1 MNKPADIFDLADLQE
16 SFHAQMSWFC
26 GQVIALT
33 AVAQVNR
40 LDIPPAVEALRKAC
54 KSFQQW
60 HLNGTPVPQD
70 EGTQSF
76 I

>member
-1 MNKPADIFDLADLQE
+1 MNKPADIFDLVDLQE
-16 SFHAQMSWFC
+16 SFHAQLSSFC

-40 LDIPPAVEALRKAC
+40 LEIQPAVEALRKAC
-54 KSFQQW
+54 KTFQQW
-60 HLNGTPVPQD
+60 HVEGTPVLQ
-70 EGTQSF
+70 EEQTQLF